1 MHNIRVL
8 REKMGLSQ
16 QQVAEAV
23 HVSQQA
29 VARWESGLAKPRAD
43 LLPQLASLFNCTI
56 DELFWTPGNKKPP
69 GRGRRGGERM
79 KSYILLHT
87 EKRDVLVTF
96 RQSFWYGIKEV
107 DIFSAPTGQRMF
119 SRTTDVM
126 AKSATSPALARA
138 REAALQK
145 WIWLLEKAK
154 HKLGQ

>member
-1 MHNIRVL
+1 MVEIT
-8 REKMGLSQ
+8 K
-16 QQVAEAV
+16 
-23 HVSQQA
+23 
-29 VARWESGLAKPRAD
+29 
-43 LLPQLASLFNCTI
+43 
-56 DELFWTPGNKKPP
+56 
-69 GRGRRGGERM
+69 GGERM

-126 AKSATSPALARA
+126 AKSATPPALARA

>member
-56 DELFWTPGNKKPP
+56 DELFLDARQQKAPAGP
-69 GRGRRGGERM
+69 GRKRGYHE
-79 KSYILLHT
+79 T
-87 EKRDVLVTF
+87 EN
-96 RQSFWYGIKEV
+96 
-107 DIFSAPTGQRMF
+107 
-119 SRTTDVM
+119 
-126 AKSATSPALARA
+126 
-138 REAALQK
+138 QK
-145 WIWLLEKAK
+145 PEYP
-154 HKLGQ
+154 Q

>member
-69 GRGRRGGERM
+69 AGPGEERGERC
-79 KSYILLHT
+79 
-87 EKRDVLVTF
+87 
-96 RQSFWYGIKEV
+96 GG
-107 DIFSAPTGQRMF
+107 IFSHRFCPIGFWLPLGWIRNLLGKRKPQVLQD
-119 SRTTDVM
+119 SV
-126 AKSATSPALARA
+126 ALTV
-138 REAALQK
+138 ALCGLCRQFTLYGFPSVL
-145 WIWLLEKAK
+145 ILV
-154 HKLGQ
+154 LG

>member
-69 GRGRRGGERM
+69 AGPGERER
-79 KSYILLHT
+79 L
-87 EKRDVLVTF
+87 
-96 RQSFWYGIKEV
+96 
-107 DIFSAPTGQRMF
+107 P
-119 SRTTDVM
+119 
-126 AKSATSPALARA
+126 
-138 REAALQK
+138 
-145 WIWLLEKAK
+145 
-154 HKLGQ
+154 

>member
-69 GRGRRGGERM
+69 AGPGEGMLQAYRSLGESSDAS
-79 KSYILLHT
+79 KALGEKITALILSSAVTYKDAEDALEYAQELLMTSTQPVRH
-87 EKRDVLVTF
+87 RDL
-96 RQSFWYGIKEV
+96 
-107 DIFSAPTGQRMF
+107 
-119 SRTTDVM
+119 
-126 AKSATSPALARA
+126 
-138 REAALQK
+138 
-145 WIWLLEKAK
+145 
-154 HKLGQ
+154 